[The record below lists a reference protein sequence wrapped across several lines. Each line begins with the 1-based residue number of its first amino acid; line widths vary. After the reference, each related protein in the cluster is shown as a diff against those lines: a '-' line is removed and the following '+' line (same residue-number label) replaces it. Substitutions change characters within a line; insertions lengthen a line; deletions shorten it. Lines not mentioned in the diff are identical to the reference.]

1 MARFSK
7 GQRVRATSGRE
18 GVITFVALPTTSL
31 SNLTVGET
39 RSAFVQG
46 YAVRFDGDD
55 KPQDVGERELEAV
68 VDDSLETPAV

>member
-31 SNLTVGET
+31 ENLTVGET
-39 RSAFVQG
+39 RTAFVQG
-46 YAVRFDGDD
+46 YVVRFDGDD
-55 KPQDVGERELEAV
+55 KPQDVDDRELEAV
-68 VDDSLETPAV
+68 

>member
-7 GQRVRATSGRE
+7 GQRVRETSGRE

-39 RSAFVQG
+39 RSAYVQE
-46 YAVRFDGDD
+46 YVVRFDGDD
-55 KPQDVGERELEAV
+55 KPEDVDERELEAV
-68 VDDSLETPAV
+68 